1 MNPPPPTT
9 DDALY
14 AELLGEKQQGTRVRE
29 LYSVRE
35 SARALCSSIWKIYNL
50 LNAGR
55 LDGVKVGHCVRV
67 TRVSLLAY
75 LAAQAQYAPAF
86 RLRCLVAACDGLP
99 DIELSKLRDAVQRKI
114 QMRA

>member
-1 MNPPPPTT
+1 MPENDTQF
-9 DDALY
+9 
-14 AELLGEKQQGTRVRE
+14 AELLGESQPGTRVRE

-35 SARALCSSIWKIYNL
+35 SARYLCASIWKIYNL

-67 TRVSLLAY
+67 TRVSLLCY
-75 LAAQAQYAPAF
+75 LAAQAQYSQEF
-86 RLRCLVAACDGLP
+86 RLRCLVAVLDGLS
-99 DIELSKLRDAVQRKI
+99 DTALQHLLKAAQRKL